1 MIKQSEVVLEV
12 QNLRKSFKSNVV
24 HKDISFKLHKGE
36 CLGLLGGSGTGKS
49 VILRSLIGLEKI
61 DSGKIILKGTEI
73 QDYTEDQWLDARTQI
88 SYVFQNGALFD
99 SLTVYEN
106 LAYPLRQH
114 SKIPEKEIAT
124 RISQVLS
131 QLGLN
136 NTEQLYPSELSGGMQ
151 KRVGLLRSI
160 IMSPEIILFDEPT
173 AGLDPFNTLNIQK
186 TIKKMKS
193 LGFTSVFVSHDMPT
207 ATEVC
212 DRILLLKN
220 GRIVEEALP
229 EDIESSTSSL
239 RKFMQGTLKL

>member
-1 MIKQSEVVLEV
+1 MSDEVILEV
-12 QNLRKSFKSNVV
+12 KNLRKSFGENVV
-24 HKDISFKLHKGE
+24 HKNINFNLHKGE

-49 VILRSLIGLEKI
+49 VILRALIGLEKI
-61 DSGKIILKGTEI
+61 DSGKIILKGKEI
-73 QDYTEDQWLDARTQI
+73 QDSTEDEWLEVRKQI

-106 LAYPLRQH
+106 LAFPLRQH
-114 SKIPEKEIAT
+114 SKIPESEISK
-124 RISQVLS
+124 RISSVLA
-131 QLGLN
+131 QLGLE
-136 NTEQLYPSELSGGMQ
+136 NTEKLFPSELSGGMQ

-160 IMSPEIILFDEPT
+160 IMAPEIILFDEPT
-173 AGLDPFNTLNIQK
+173 AGLDPFNTLKIQT

-193 LGFTSVFVSHDMPT
+193 LGFTSIFVSHDMPT

-212 DRILLLKN
+212 DRILLLKK
-220 GRIVEEALP
+220 GEIVEEALP